1 MNKLLL
7 ALTFIILNTGT
18 VFAQISLEECYTLA
32 KNNYPQIKKADL
44 ITKTRDYSIT
54 NANMGYIPKVLF
66 SARASYQSDV
76 TKIPFDNLPILSNID
91 IPVLQNDQ
99 YKISVDIVQPIWDGG
114 KIEAEKENIK
124 AKSKSEE
131 SSLEVQL
138 YNLKYRIS
146 QLFFSILLLDEQLK
160 QNDLYAQDLERT
172 YNMVKQSVKNGVANT
187 SDLDAVALEQVKTKQ
202 NKAKIEA
209 VKESY
214 INALEILTGVNI
226 DNGLIKPEYTEITD
240 YTVKRPELTYLSD
253 KIDILEASKKNIN
266 ASYMPT
272 FDLFFSAGYGR
283 PGLDMLDDSF
293 QPYYIAGIKMD
304 WTIAGFYTG
313 ERNKKIIELNKKTL
327 ELEKQ
332 TFLFNTNIDIQNQQ
346 AKIKQIKDTMSYDD
360 EIVKLRTSI
369 KNSSEIKMKQGT
381 ITVNDYMREVTA
393 ENLAKQ
399 GKILHEIELLQAV
412 YEMKNII
419 NQ

>member
-7 ALTFIILNTGT
+7 AFTIIILNTGT

-214 INALEILTGVNI
+214 IKALEILTGTNI

>member
-1 MNKLLL
+1 MSKIL
-7 ALTFIILNTGT
+7 AAFIVLIINTGT
-18 VFAQISLEECYTLA
+18 VFAQISLEECYISA

-44 ITKTRDYSIT
+44 IAKTRDYSIT
-54 NANMGYIPKVLF
+54 NANMGYVPKVLF

-76 TKIPFDNLPILSNID
+76 TKIPFDVPYFD
-91 IPVLQNDQ
+91 IPVLSNDQ

-124 AKSKSEE
+124 ANSKSEE

-138 YNLKYRIS
+138 YSLKYRIN

-160 QNDLYAQDLERT
+160 QNDLYTQDLERT

-187 SDLDAVALEQVKTKQ
+187 SDLDAISLEQVKTKQ

-214 INALEILTGVNI
+214 INALEILTGKNI
-226 DNGLIKPEYTEITD
+226 DNGLIKPEYVEIND
-240 YTVKRPELTYLSD
+240 YTVKRPELTYFSD
-253 KIDILEASKKNIN
+253 KIDVLEANKKNIN

-283 PGLDMLDDSF
+283 PGLDMLNDSF

-304 WTIAGFYTG
+304 WTIAAFYTG
-313 ERNKKIIELNKKTL
+313 ERNKKIIDINKKTL

-346 AKIKQIKDTMSYDD
+346 AKIKQIKDTMAYDD
-360 EIVKLRTSI
+360 EIVKLRTNI
-369 KNSSEIKMKQGT
+369 RTSSEIKMKQGT

-399 GKILHEIELLQAV
+399 SKILHEIELLQAV

>member
-124 AKSKSEE
+124 AQSKSEE

-214 INALEILTGVNI
+214 IKALEILTGTNI

-293 QPYYIAGIKMD
+293 QSYYIAGIKMD

-399 GKILHEIELLQAV
+399 GKILHEIELLQAI

>member
-7 ALTFIILNTGT
+7 AFIFILLNAGT
-18 VFAQISLEECYTLA
+18 VCAQISLEECYVLA

-44 ITKTRDYSIT
+44 ITKTKDYSIT

-76 TKIPFDNLPILSNID
+76 TKMPFDNLPILSNIN
-91 IPVLQNDQ
+91 IPVLPKDQ
-99 YKISVDIVQPIWDGG
+99 YKISLDIVQPIWDGG

-124 AKSKSEE
+124 AQSKSEE

-138 YNLKYRIS
+138 YNLKYRVN

-160 QNDLYAQDLERT
+160 QNDLYNQDLERT
-172 YNMVKQSVKNGVANT
+172 YNMIKQSVKNGVANS

-214 INALEILTGVNI
+214 INALEMLTGTNI
-226 DNGLIKPEYTEITD
+226 NNGLIKPEYTEIND
-240 YTVKRPELTYLSD
+240 YTVKRPELTYFSD
-253 KIDILEASKKNIN
+253 KINLLETNKKNIN
-266 ASYMPT
+266 VSYMPT

-283 PGLDMLDDSF
+283 PGLDMLDDNF
-293 QPYYIAGIKMD
+293 QPYYIAGIKLD
-304 WTIAGFYTG
+304 WSIGGFYTG

-360 EIVKLRTSI
+360 EIVKLRTNI
-369 KNSSEIKMKQGT
+369 KTSSEIKMKHGT

>member
-1 MNKLLL
+1 MNKIILT
-7 ALTFIILNTGT
+7 LTFSFIFITNA
-18 VFAQISLEECYTLA
+18 FAQISLDECYILA

-44 ITKTRDYSIT
+44 ITKTKDYSIT
-54 NANMGYIPKVLF
+54 NANMGYVPKIIF

-76 TKIPFDNLPILSNID
+76 TKIPFDVPFFD
-91 IPVLQNDQ
+91 IPVLSNDQ
-99 YKISVDIVQPIWDGG
+99 YKITVDVVQPIWDGG
-114 KIEAEKENIK
+114 KIEAEKDNIE
-124 AKSKSEE
+124 AQSKSEE

-138 YNLKYRIS
+138 YNLKYRVN

-160 QNDLYAQDLERT
+160 QNDIYSKDLERT
-172 YNMVKQSVKNGVANT
+172 YNMVKQSIRNGVANT
-187 SDLDAVALEQVKTKQ
+187 TDLDTVTLEQIKNKQ
-202 NKAKIEA
+202 SKAKIEA

-214 INALEILTGVNI
+214 TNALSILIGKNI
-226 DNGLIKPEYTEITD
+226 DNGLIKPEYVEIND
-240 YTVKRPELTYLSD
+240 YTIKRPELEFFAD
-253 KIDILEASKKNIN
+253 KINLLETNKKNIT
-266 ASYMPT
+266 ASYMPK
-272 FDLFFSAGYGR
+272 FDLFFSAGYGK

-304 WTIAGFYTG
+304 WAIVGFYTG
-313 ERNKKIIELNKKTL
+313 ERNKKIIELNKKSL

-346 AKIKQIKDTMSYDD
+346 SKIKQIKDTMAYDE
-360 EIVKLRTSI
+360 EIVQLRNNI
-369 KNSSEIKMKQGT
+369 RVSSEIKMKQGT
-381 ITVNDYMREVTA
+381 MTVNDYMREVTA
-393 ENLAKQ
+393 ENIAKQ

>member
-7 ALTFIILNTGT
+7 AFTLIILNAGT
-18 VFAQISLEECYTLA
+18 VFAQISLEECYVLA

-76 TKIPFDNLPILSNID
+76 TKIPFDVPYFD
-91 IPVLQNDQ
+91 IPVLSNDQ

-124 AKSKSEE
+124 AQSKSEE

-138 YNLKYRIS
+138 YNLKYRVN
-146 QLFFSILLLDEQLK
+146 QLFFSILLLDEQLS
-160 QNDLYAQDLERT
+160 QNDIYSQDLERT

-187 SDLDAVALEQVKTKQ
+187 SDLDAVAIEQVKTKQ

-214 INALEILTGVNI
+214 KNALEILTGINI

-240 YTVKRPELTYLSD
+240 YTVKRPELTYFSD

-313 ERNKKIIELNKKTL
+313 ERNKKIIELNKKSL

-360 EIVKLRTSI
+360 EIVKLRTNI
-369 KNSSEIKMKQGT
+369 KKSSEIKMKQGT
-381 ITVNDYMREVTA
+381 ITVNDYMRGVTA

>member
-7 ALTFIILNTGT
+7 AFTLIILNAGT
-18 VFAQISLEECYTLA
+18 VFAQISLEECYVLA

-66 SARASYQSDV
+66 SARTSYQSDV
-76 TKIPFDNLPILSNID
+76 TKIPFDVPYFD
-91 IPVLQNDQ
+91 IPVLSNDQ

-124 AKSKSEE
+124 AQSKSEE

-138 YNLKYRIS
+138 YNLKYRVN
-146 QLFFSILLLDEQLK
+146 QLFFSILLLDEQLS
-160 QNDLYAQDLERT
+160 QNELYAQDLERT

-187 SDLDAVALEQVKTKQ
+187 SDLDAVAIEQVKTKQ

-214 INALEILTGVNI
+214 KNALEILTGINI

-240 YTVKRPELTYLSD
+240 YTVKRPELTYFSD

-313 ERNKKIIELNKKTL
+313 ERTKKIIELNKKSL

-360 EIVKLRTSI
+360 EIVKLRTNI
-369 KNSSEIKMKQGT
+369 KKSSEIKMKQGT

>member
-7 ALTFIILNTGT
+7 AFIFILLNAGT
-18 VFAQISLEECYTLA
+18 VCAQISLEECYVLA

-44 ITKTRDYSIT
+44 ITKTKDYSIT

-76 TKIPFDNLPILSNID
+76 TKMPFDNLPILSNIN
-91 IPVLQNDQ
+91 IPVLPKDQ
-99 YKISVDIVQPIWDGG
+99 YKISLDIVQPIWDGG

-124 AKSKSEE
+124 AQSKSEE

-138 YNLKYRIS
+138 YNLKYRVN

-160 QNDLYAQDLERT
+160 QNDLYNQDLERT
-172 YNMVKQSVKNGVANT
+172 YNMIKQSVKNGVANS

-214 INALEILTGVNI
+214 INALEMLTGTNI
-226 DNGLIKPEYTEITD
+226 NNGLIKPEYTEIND
-240 YTVKRPELTYLSD
+240 YKVKRPELTYFSD
-253 KIDILEASKKNIN
+253 KINLLETSKKNIN
-266 ASYMPT
+266 VSYMPT

-283 PGLDMLDDSF
+283 PGLDMLDDNF

-360 EIVKLRTSI
+360 EIVKLRTNI
-369 KNSSEIKMKQGT
+369 KTSSEIKMKRGT

>member
-7 ALTFIILNTGT
+7 AFTLIILNAGT
-18 VFAQISLEECYTLA
+18 VFAQISLEECYVLA

-44 ITKTRDYSIT
+44 ITKTRDYNIT

-124 AKSKSEE
+124 AQSKSEE

-138 YNLKYRIS
+138 YNLKYRVN
-146 QLFFSILLLDEQLK
+146 QLFFSILLLDEQLS
-160 QNDLYAQDLERT
+160 QNELYAQDLERT

-187 SDLDAVALEQVKTKQ
+187 SDLDAVAIEQVKTKQ

-214 INALEILTGVNI
+214 KNALEILTGINI

-240 YTVKRPELTYLSD
+240 YTVKRPELTYFSD

-313 ERNKKIIELNKKTL
+313 ERTKKIIELNKKSL

-360 EIVKLRTSI
+360 EIVKLRTNI
-369 KNSSEIKMKQGT
+369 KKSSEIKMKQGT

>member
-7 ALTFIILNTGT
+7 AFTLIILNAGT
-18 VFAQISLEECYTLA
+18 VFAQISLEECYVLA

-76 TKIPFDNLPILSNID
+76 TKIPFDVPYFD
-91 IPVLQNDQ
+91 IPVLSNDQ

-124 AKSKSEE
+124 AQSKSEE

-138 YNLKYRIS
+138 YNLKYRVN
-146 QLFFSILLLDEQLK
+146 QLFFSILLLDEQLS
-160 QNDLYAQDLERT
+160 QNELYAQDLERT

-187 SDLDAVALEQVKTKQ
+187 SDLDAVAIEQVKTKQ

-214 INALEILTGVNI
+214 KNALEILTGINI

-240 YTVKRPELTYLSD
+240 YTVKRPELTYFSD

-313 ERNKKIIELNKKTL
+313 ERTKKIIKLNKKSL

-360 EIVKLRTSI
+360 EIVKLRTNI
-369 KNSSEIKMKQGT
+369 KKSSEIKMKQGT

>member
-1 MNKLLL
+1 
-7 ALTFIILNTGT
+7 
-18 VFAQISLEECYTLA
+18 
-32 KNNYPQIKKADL
+32 
-44 ITKTRDYSIT
+44 
-54 NANMGYIPKVLF
+54 MGYIPKVLF

-76 TKIPFDNLPILSNID
+76 TKIPFDVPYFD
-91 IPVLQNDQ
+91 IPVLSNDQ

-124 AKSKSEE
+124 AQSKSEE

-138 YNLKYRIS
+138 YNLKYRVN
-146 QLFFSILLLDEQLK
+146 QLFFSILLLDEQLS
-160 QNDLYAQDLERT
+160 QNELYAQDLERT

-187 SDLDAVALEQVKTKQ
+187 SDLDAVAIEQVKTKQ

-214 INALEILTGVNI
+214 KNALEILTGINI

-240 YTVKRPELTYLSD
+240 YTVKRPELTYFSD

-313 ERNKKIIELNKKTL
+313 ERTKKIIELNKKSL

-360 EIVKLRTSI
+360 EIVKLRINI
-369 KNSSEIKMKQGT
+369 KKSSEIKMKQGT

>member
-44 ITKTRDYSIT
+44 ITKTKDYSIT

-138 YNLKYRIS
+138 YNLKYRVN

-240 YTVKRPELTYLSD
+240 YTIKRPELTYFSD

-283 PGLDMLDDSF
+283 PGLDMLDNSF

-304 WTIAGFYTG
+304 WTISGFYTG

-327 ELEKQ
+327 ELERQ

>member
-18 VFAQISLEECYTLA
+18 VFAQISLEECYVLA

-54 NANMGYIPKVLF
+54 NANMGYIPKVFF

-124 AKSKSEE
+124 AQSKSEE

-138 YNLKYRIS
+138 YNLKYRVN

-172 YNMVKQSVKNGVANT
+172 YNMIKQSIRNGVANT

-214 INALEILTGVNI
+214 LHALEILTGTNI

-272 FDLFFSAGYGR
+272 FDIFFSAGYGR
-283 PGLDMLDDSF
+283 PGLDMLDNSF

-313 ERNKKIIELNKKTL
+313 ERNKKIIELNKKSL

-346 AKIKQIKDTMSYDD
+346 AKIKQIKDTMIYDD
-360 EIVKLRTSI
+360 EIVKLRTNI
-369 KNSSEIKMKQGT
+369 KTSSEIKMKQGT
-381 ITVNDYMREVTA
+381 MTVNDYMREVTA

-399 GKILHEIELLQAV
+399 SKILHEIELLQAV

>member
-7 ALTFIILNTGT
+7 AFTLIILNAGT
-18 VFAQISLEECYTLA
+18 VFAQISLEECYVLA

-76 TKIPFDNLPILSNID
+76 TKIPFDVPYFD
-91 IPVLQNDQ
+91 IPVLSNDQ
-99 YKISVDIVQPIWDGG
+99 YKISVDIVQLIWDGG

-124 AKSKSEE
+124 AQSKSEE

-138 YNLKYRIS
+138 YNLKYRVN
-146 QLFFSILLLDEQLK
+146 QLFFSILLLDEQLS
-160 QNDLYAQDLERT
+160 QNELYAQDLERT

-187 SDLDAVALEQVKTKQ
+187 SDLDAVAIEQVKTKQ

-214 INALEILTGVNI
+214 KNALEILTGINI

-240 YTVKRPELTYLSD
+240 YTVKRPELTYFSD

-313 ERNKKIIELNKKTL
+313 ERTKKIIELNKKSL

-360 EIVKLRTSI
+360 EIVKLRTNI
-369 KNSSEIKMKQGT
+369 KKSSEIKMKQGT

>member
-7 ALTFIILNTGT
+7 AFIFILLNAGT
-18 VFAQISLEECYTLA
+18 VCAQISLEECYVLA

-44 ITKTRDYSIT
+44 ITKTKDYSIT

-76 TKIPFDNLPILSNID
+76 TKMPFDNLPILSNIN
-91 IPVLQNDQ
+91 IPVLPKDQ
-99 YKISVDIVQPIWDGG
+99 YKISLDIVQPIWDGG

-124 AKSKSEE
+124 AQSKSEE

-138 YNLKYRIS
+138 YNLKYRVN

-160 QNDLYAQDLERT
+160 QNDLYNQDLERT
-172 YNMVKQSVKNGVANT
+172 YNMIKQSVKNG
-187 SDLDAVALEQVKTKQ
+187 VALEQVKTKQ

-214 INALEILTGVNI
+214 INALEMLTGTNI
-226 DNGLIKPEYTEITD
+226 NNGLIKPEYTEIND
-240 YTVKRPELTYLSD
+240 YTVKRPELTYFSD
-253 KIDILEASKKNIN
+253 KINLLETSKKNIN
-266 ASYMPT
+266 VSYMPT

-283 PGLDMLDDSF
+283 PGLDMLDDNF

-360 EIVKLRTSI
+360 EIVKLRTNI
-369 KNSSEIKMKQGT
+369 KTSSEIKMKRGT

>member
-7 ALTFIILNTGT
+7 AFAIIILNAGT
-18 VFAQISLEECYTLA
+18 VFAQISLEECYVLA
-32 KNNYPQIKKADL
+32 KNNYPQIKQADL

-76 TKIPFDNLPILSNID
+76 TKIPFDVPYFD
-91 IPVLQNDQ
+91 IPVLAKDQ

-124 AKSKSEE
+124 ARSKSEE

-138 YNLKYRIS
+138 YNLKYRVN
-146 QLFFSILLLDEQLK
+146 QLFFSILLLDEQLS

-172 YNMVKQSVKNGVANT
+172 YNMIKQSVKNGVANT
-187 SDLDAVALEQVKTKQ
+187 SDLDTVALEQVKTKQ

-214 INALEILTGVNI
+214 INALEILTGTNI

-240 YTVKRPELTYLSD
+240 YTVKRPELTYFSD

-272 FDLFFSAGYGR
+272 FDIFFSAGYGR

-293 QPYYIAGIKMD
+293 QPYYMAGIKMD

-313 ERNKKIIELNKKTL
+313 ERNKKIIELNKKSL

-360 EIVKLRTSI
+360 EIVKLRTNI
-369 KNSSEIKMKQGT
+369 KASSEIKMKQGT
-381 ITVNDYMREVTA
+381 MTVNDYMREVTA

>member
-66 SARASYQSDV
+66 SAKASYQSDV
-76 TKIPFDNLPILSNID
+76 TKIPFDVPFFD
-91 IPVLQNDQ
+91 IPVLSNDQ

-124 AKSKSEE
+124 AQSKSEE

-138 YNLKYRIS
+138 YNLKYRIN

-187 SDLDAVALEQVKTKQ
+187 YDLDAVALEQVKTKQ

-240 YTVKRPELTYLSD
+240 YTIKRPELTYLSD

-283 PGLDMLDDSF
+283 PGLDMLDNSF

-346 AKIKQIKDTMSYDD
+346 AKIKQIKDTMIYDD
-360 EIVKLRTSI
+360 EIVKLRTNI
-369 KNSSEIKMKQGT
+369 KTSSEIKMKQGT
-381 ITVNDYMREVTA
+381 MTVNDYMREVTA

>member
-66 SARASYQSDV
+66 SAKASYQSDV
-76 TKIPFDNLPILSNID
+76 TKIPFDVPFFE
-91 IPVLQNDQ
+91 IPVLSNDQ

-138 YNLKYRIS
+138 YNLKYRIN

-240 YTVKRPELTYLSD
+240 YTIKRPELTYFSD

-283 PGLDMLDDSF
+283 PGLDMLDNSF

-313 ERNKKIIELNKKTL
+313 EKNKKIIELNKKTL

>member
-7 ALTFIILNTGT
+7 AFTLIILNAGT
-18 VFAQISLEECYTLA
+18 VFAQISLEECYVLA

-54 NANMGYIPKVLF
+54 NANMGYVPKVLF

-124 AKSKSEE
+124 AQSKSEE

-138 YNLKYRIS
+138 YNLKYRVN
-146 QLFFSILLLDEQLK
+146 QLFFSILLLDEQLS
-160 QNDLYAQDLERT
+160 QNDIYSQDLERT

-187 SDLDAVALEQVKTKQ
+187 SDLDAVAIEQVKSKQ

-214 INALEILTGVNI
+214 KNALEILTGINI

-240 YTVKRPELTYLSD
+240 YTVKRPELTYFSD

-313 ERNKKIIELNKKTL
+313 ERTKKIIELNKKSL

-360 EIVKLRTSI
+360 EIVKLRTNI
-369 KNSSEIKMKQGT
+369 KKSSEIKMKQGT

>member
-7 ALTFIILNTGT
+7 AFTLIILNAGT
-18 VFAQISLEECYTLA
+18 VFAQISLEECYILA

-76 TKIPFDNLPILSNID
+76 TKIPFDVPYFD
-91 IPVLQNDQ
+91 IPVLSNDQ
-99 YKISVDIVQPIWDGG
+99 YKISVDIVHPIWDGG

-124 AKSKSEE
+124 AQSKSEE

-138 YNLKYRIS
+138 YNLKYRVN
-146 QLFFSILLLDEQLK
+146 QLFFSILLLDEQLS
-160 QNDLYAQDLERT
+160 QNELYAQDLERT

-187 SDLDAVALEQVKTKQ
+187 SDLDAVAIEQVKTKQ

-214 INALEILTGVNI
+214 KNALEILTGINI

-240 YTVKRPELTYLSD
+240 YTVKRPELTYFSD

-313 ERNKKIIELNKKTL
+313 ERTKKIIELNKKSL

-360 EIVKLRTSI
+360 EIVKLRTNI
-369 KNSSEIKMKQGT
+369 KKSSEIKMKQGT

>member
-7 ALTFIILNTGT
+7 AFTIIILNAGN
-18 VFAQISLEECYTLA
+18 VFAQISLEECYVLA

-44 ITKTRDYSIT
+44 ITKTKDYSIT

-76 TKIPFDNLPILSNID
+76 TKIPFDVPYFD
-91 IPVLQNDQ
+91 IPVLSNDQ

-124 AKSKSEE
+124 AQSKSEE

-138 YNLKYRIS
+138 YNLKYRVN

-172 YNMVKQSVKNGVANT
+172 YNMIKQSIRNGVANT

-214 INALEILTGVNI
+214 LHALEILTGTNI

-272 FDLFFSAGYGR
+272 FDIFFSAGYGR
-283 PGLDMLDDSF
+283 PGLDMLDNSF

-313 ERNKKIIELNKKTL
+313 ERNKKIIELNKKSL

-346 AKIKQIKDTMSYDD
+346 SKIKQIKDTMAYDD
-360 EIVKLRTSI
+360 EIVQLRNNI
-369 KNSSEIKMKQGT
+369 RKSSEIKMKQGT
-381 ITVNDYMREVTA
+381 MTVNDYMREVTA
-393 ENLAKQ
+393 ENIAKQ

>member
-7 ALTFIILNTGT
+7 AFTLIILNAGT
-18 VFAQISLEECYTLA
+18 VFAQISLEECYVLA

-76 TKIPFDNLPILSNID
+76 TKIPFDVPYFD
-91 IPVLQNDQ
+91 IPVLSNDQ

-124 AKSKSEE
+124 AQSKSEE

-138 YNLKYRIS
+138 YNLKYRVN
-146 QLFFSILLLDEQLK
+146 QLFFSILLLDEQLS
-160 QNDLYAQDLERT
+160 QNDIYSQDLERT

-187 SDLDAVALEQVKTKQ
+187 SDLDAVAIEQVKTKQ

-214 INALEILTGVNI
+214 KNALEILTGINI

-240 YTVKRPELTYLSD
+240 YTVKRPELTYFSD

-293 QPYYIAGIKMD
+293 QPYYIAGIKLD

-313 ERNKKIIELNKKTL
+313 ERNKKIIELNKKSL

-360 EIVKLRTSI
+360 EIVKLRTNI
-369 KNSSEIKMKQGT
+369 KKSSEIKMKQGT

>member
-7 ALTFIILNTGT
+7 AFTLIILNAGT
-18 VFAQISLEECYTLA
+18 VFAQISLEECYVLA

-76 TKIPFDNLPILSNID
+76 TKIPFDVPYFD
-91 IPVLQNDQ
+91 IPVLSNDQ

-114 KIEAEKENIK
+114 KIEAEKESIK
-124 AKSKSEE
+124 AQSKSEE

-138 YNLKYRIS
+138 YNLKYRVN
-146 QLFFSILLLDEQLK
+146 QLFFSILLLDEQLS
-160 QNDLYAQDLERT
+160 QNELYAQDLERT

-187 SDLDAVALEQVKTKQ
+187 SDLDAVAIEQVKTKQ

-214 INALEILTGVNI
+214 KNALEILTGINI

-240 YTVKRPELTYLSD
+240 YTVKRPELTYFSD

-313 ERNKKIIELNKKTL
+313 ERTKKIIELNKKSL

-360 EIVKLRTSI
+360 EIVKLRTNI
-369 KNSSEIKMKQGT
+369 KKSSEIKMKQGT

>member
-44 ITKTRDYSIT
+44 ITKTKDYSIT

-124 AKSKSEE
+124 AQSKSEE

-214 INALEILTGVNI
+214 IKALEILTGTNI

-399 GKILHEIELLQAV
+399 GKILHEIELLQAI

>member
-1 MNKLLL
+1 M
-7 ALTFIILNTGT
+7 
-18 VFAQISLEECYTLA
+18 
-32 KNNYPQIKKADL
+32 
-44 ITKTRDYSIT
+44 
-54 NANMGYIPKVLF
+54 
-66 SARASYQSDV
+66 
-76 TKIPFDNLPILSNID
+76 
-91 IPVLQNDQ
+91 
-99 YKISVDIVQPIWDGG
+99 YKISLDIVQPIWDGG

-124 AKSKSEE
+124 AQSKSEE

-138 YNLKYRIS
+138 YNLKYRVN

-160 QNDLYAQDLERT
+160 QNDLYNQDLERT
-172 YNMVKQSVKNGVANT
+172 YNMIKQSVKNGVANS

-214 INALEILTGVNI
+214 INALEMLTGTNI
-226 DNGLIKPEYTEITD
+226 NNGLIKPEYTEIND
-240 YTVKRPELTYLSD
+240 YTVKRPELTYFSD
-253 KIDILEASKKNIN
+253 KINLLETSKKNIN
-266 ASYMPT
+266 VSYMPT

-283 PGLDMLDDSF
+283 PGLDMLDDNF

-360 EIVKLRTSI
+360 EIVKLRTNI
-369 KNSSEIKMKQGT
+369 KTSSEIKMKRGT

>member
-18 VFAQISLEECYTLA
+18 VFAQISLEECYVLA

-138 YNLKYRIS
+138 YNLKYRIN

-160 QNDLYAQDLERT
+160 QNDLYAQNLERT

-214 INALEILTGVNI
+214 IKALEILTGTNI

-399 GKILHEIELLQAV
+399 GKILHEIELLQAI

>member
-18 VFAQISLEECYTLA
+18 VFAQISLEECYVLA

-138 YNLKYRIS
+138 YNLKYRVN

-214 INALEILTGVNI
+214 IKALEILTGTNI

-399 GKILHEIELLQAV
+399 GKILHEIELLQAI